1 MPDRAPERLH
11 RKLRWVFISQAFI
24 ASLVMALGLIFFPLG
39 LVGTLARSGRLPR
52 VLNWD

>member
-1 MPDRAPERLH
+1 MG
-11 RKLRWVFISQAFI
+11 
-24 ASLVMALGLIFFPLG
+24 ASEINILGTGLVMALGLIFFPLG